1 MTINAK
7 QIYVKL
13 DLIIVIYV
21 LLTQIELFHLNVT
34 VILDIS
40 KILYKIQ
47 YVQVS
52 YKLFIFNNFIQTFIL
67 ILKLII

>member
-7 QIYVKL
+7 QTYVNL

-21 LLTQIELFHLNVT
+21 LSTQIELFPLNVT
-34 VILDIS
+34 VILDIL

-47 YVQVS
+47 YAQVS
-52 YKLFIFNNFIQTFIL
+52 YKLFIFNKIYSNFYF
-67 ILKLII
+67 KII